1 MFKELLNRSICHHQI
16 ANTIKAAVKPPAVAA
31 ALAVA
36 GMLQFPVSALADDY
50 PTRPVTIVIPYGPGG
65 AADLSAR
72 LVAGNA
78 PGFLGQPI
86 LPVNKTGAAG
96 VTGSTF
102 VLNAKPDGY
111 TMLSARVG
119 SQMGVPA
126 MNKTIPYEWD
136 DFTIVGMTELN
147 PFVLIVEGD
156 SPYKTFADLEKAI
169 ADGAEL
175 TYSSAG
181 VGTLLHI
188 ATAVMVDA
196 MGADPDNFTHIPF
209 KGGGKARTAVV
220 SGQVDFSWG
229 NLSASIGALES
240 GQLRALAVTTKE
252 RFAAIPD
259 VPTASE
265 VGYDALEK
273 IIGWSAIY
281 GPPGLPDDIVAKW
294 VDTLNQ
300 LKESKGW
307 LRLTKGLGNIVSVRS
322 PEDTKKFVSD
332 QYEVFNTALEKLG
345 MTIQ

>member
-1 MFKELLNRSICHHQI
+1 MIKRLLTLSTNLKAVTTSAIVATALLQMPL
-16 ANTIKAAVKPPAVAA
+16 AAV
-31 ALAVA
+31 
-36 GMLQFPVSALADDY
+36 ADEY
-50 PTRPVTIVIPYGPGG
+50 PSRPVTIVIPYGPGG

-72 LVAGNA
+72 LIAGNA

-96 VTGSTF
+96 VTGSNF
-102 VLNAKPDGY
+102 VLNSKPDGY

-126 MNKTIPYEWD
+126 MNKTIPYGWD

-147 PFVLIVEGD
+147 PFVLIVEAD
-156 SPYKTFADLEKAI
+156 SPYKSFADFEKAVKE
-169 ADGAEL
+169 GAEL
-175 TYSSAG
+175 SYSSAG

-196 MGADPDNFTHIPF
+196 MGADPDKFTHIPF

-220 SGQVDFSWG
+220 AGQVDFSWG
-229 NLSASIGALES
+229 NLSASMGALEG
-240 GQLRALAVTTKE
+240 GQLRALAVTTSE
-252 RFAAIPD
+252 RFPAIPD

-281 GPPGLPDDIVAKW
+281 GPPDLPEDVVAKW
-294 VDTLNQ
+294 VDTLQQ
-300 LKESKGW
+300 LKESNGW
-307 LRLTKGLGNIVSVRS
+307 LRLTKGLGNIVSVMS
-322 PEDTKKFVSD
+322 PEDTKSFVEE
-332 QYEVFNTALEKLG
+332 QYKVFDSALEKLG